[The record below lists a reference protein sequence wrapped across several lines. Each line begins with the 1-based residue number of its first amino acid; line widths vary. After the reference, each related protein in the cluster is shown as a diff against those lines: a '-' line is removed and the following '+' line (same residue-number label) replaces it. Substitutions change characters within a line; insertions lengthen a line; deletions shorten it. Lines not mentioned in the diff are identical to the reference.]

1 MDPSCLPARVVGDLA
16 LLGLLALPGTLAAR
30 LGEWERLCG
39 EERERA
45 AADVA
50 LMAGLAAR

>member
-16 LLGLLALPGTLAAR
+16 MLGLLALPGTLAAR
-30 LGEWERLCG
+30 LSEWERLCG

-50 LMAGLAAR
+50 LMAGIATR